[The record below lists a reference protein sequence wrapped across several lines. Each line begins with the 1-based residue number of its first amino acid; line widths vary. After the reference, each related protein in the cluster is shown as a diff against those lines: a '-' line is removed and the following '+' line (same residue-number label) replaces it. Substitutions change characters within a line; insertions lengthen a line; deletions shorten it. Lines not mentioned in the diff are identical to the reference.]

1 MSLLLALQTL
11 QAEATVA
18 GVGNGRQR
26 FAHLRCST
34 GLGLPGLI
42 GSSLARR
49 LEQGARPETSLF
61 GMHGAQAREGQ
72 GEGRAENKAK
82 KRVGIHDG
90 TDRAVV
96 VVDAAMFRAQGCAG
110 ISITCRAVASGDTVF
125 HCVSLRTVR
134 RRIAL
139 DLLS

>member
-49 LEQGARPETSLF
+49 LEQGARPQTSLF

-125 HCVSLRTVR
+125 HCVSPRTVR